1 MDVAPLT
8 PVIGAE
14 VHGLELAHLTDAEF
28 AEVEAAL
35 LAHQVLFFRDQ
46 SLTVEQHKALGL
58 RFGPL
63 HIHPSAPPGA
73 PGHPEILKVHADAN
87 TKRTAGDKWHSD
99 VSCDAEPPMLSI
111 LHMHKLPDC
120 GGGDTLFSSMYAAY
134 DALSEPMR
142 RLLSELTAIHD
153 GGPNYRDRSRRVGFD
168 DSDRVY
174 PRAEHPVVRT
184 HPRTGRR
191 GIYVN
196 SAFTTGICG
205 IPKEEAD
212 AILSFLYA
220 HIAKPTFQCRF
231 KWQEKSVA
239 MWDNRCVQHMAMW
252 DYYPQTRSGLR
263 VTVKGDRPFL

>member
-1 MDVAPLT
+1 MDVQPLT

-14 VHGLELAHLTDAEF
+14 VHGVKLARLDDAGF

-46 SLTVEQHKALGL
+46 ELDIDEHKALGA

-63 HIHPSAPPGA
+63 HVHPSAPPGA
-73 PGHPEILKVHADAN
+73 PGHPEILNVHADAN

-111 LHMHKLPDC
+111 LHLHTLPEG

-134 DALSEPMR
+134 EALSEAMQTY
-142 RLLSELTAIHD
+142 LAGLTAIHD

-174 PRAEHPVVRT
+174 PHAEHPVIRT
-184 HPRTGRR
+184 HPRTGRK
-191 GIYVN
+191 GIFVN
-196 SAFTTGICG
+196 SVFTTELCG
-205 IPKEEAD
+205 VPKEEGD
-212 AILSFLYA
+212 AILAFLYA
-220 HIAKPTFQCRF
+220 HVARPRFQCRF
-231 KWQEKSVA
+231 RWQENSVA

-263 VTVKGDRPFL
+263 VTVKGDRPVY